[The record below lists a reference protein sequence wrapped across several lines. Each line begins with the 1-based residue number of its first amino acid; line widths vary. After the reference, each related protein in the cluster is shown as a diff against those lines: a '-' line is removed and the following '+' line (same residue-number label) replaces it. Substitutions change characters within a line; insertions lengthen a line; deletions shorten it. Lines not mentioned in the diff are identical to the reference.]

1 MFSTLL
7 VLWTV
12 TAAAPDTA
20 AVAAALRASIDAP
33 QLVGARW
40 ADFGDMREGVR
51 AAYEAR
57 GWTPF
62 WLNGQKLTPAA
73 EAVLYELKTAR
84 YRGLEPADYDAE
96 RIRLFADSLR
106 NLGDAGIAR
115 ADAWLSVAVARYAM
129 ALDRG
134 RIDPRTL
141 HPALRL
147 VREPFDAPRVLSEVA
162 AARQPAQVFRSLE
175 PSFYQY
181 RRLQSVLVTYRI
193 LAQDSSRLILPEL
206 PDRLR
211 PGMTYRGTPQLRR
224 LMTLVG
230 DLRDRAQIERPVEG
244 DTVYDD
250 ALVQAVR
257 SFQRRHGFS
266 PDGVIGDS
274 TKSRFARTFGDRVRQ
289 IELSLERWRW
299 LPRTF
304 DAPPLIVNIPAFR
317 LDAMQGKEDLES
329 ETLSMDVVVG
339 TAVKNDTPLLAVEMV
354 ALQFH
359 PQWNV
364 PLSIMRNEI
373 RPKALKDSTYLEREN
388 YELLRGNVVVPITDS
403 TIREIGAGVRVR
415 QKAGPTNALGR
426 VKFIMPNGE
435 DIYLHDTPSK
445 GHFSRIRRDFSHGC
459 IRVSDP
465 AALAAFL
472 LRNHSA
478 WDRERVDAAMRGDST
493 IWVSLPQKIPVFLV
507 YQSAEVRESGE
518 TFFHRDL
525 YGHDRSLDRVL
536 RKGYPYRRNGTA
548 QAASTTPATDR
559 SRLRGG
565 Q

>member
-1 MFSTLL
+1 MMFYILFA
-7 VLWTV
+7 LWSV
-12 TAAAPDTA
+12 AAAAPDTA

-40 ADFGDMREGVR
+40 ADFGDMRDGVR

-57 GWTPF
+57 GWTPL

-84 YRGLEPADYDAE
+84 YRGLDPADYDAE
-96 RIRLFADSLR
+96 RIRAFSDSMR
-106 NLGDAGIAR
+106 TLGDAGIAR

-141 HPALRL
+141 HPSLRL
-147 VREPFDAPRVLSEVA
+147 SREPFDAPKILADVA
-162 AARQPAQVFRSLE
+162 TARQPAQVFRALE

-193 LAQDSSRLILPEL
+193 LAQDSARLVLPEL

-224 LMTLVG
+224 LLTLVG
-230 DLRDRAQIERPVEG
+230 DLRDRTQIERAVEG
-244 DTVYDD
+244 DTIYDD
-250 ALVQAVR
+250 ALVRAVR

-299 LPRTF
+299 LPRSF

-354 ALQFH
+354 ALQFQ

-403 TIREIGAGVRVR
+403 TIREIGSGVRVR

-426 VKFIMPNGE
+426 VKFIMPNPE

-445 GHFSRIRRDFSHGC
+445 GHFSRVRRDFSHGC

-472 LRNHSA
+472 LRNHAA
-478 WDRERVDAAMRGDST
+478 WSRERVDSVMRGDST
-493 IWVSLPQKIPVFLV
+493 IWVSLPKKIPVFLV

-518 TFFHRDL
+518 TYFHRDL
-525 YGHDRSLDRVL
+525 YGHDRSLDRAL
-536 RKGYPYRRNGTA
+536 LKGYPYHR
-548 QAASTTPATDR
+548 PAPR
-559 SRLRGG
+559 S
-565 Q
+565 

>member
-1 MFSTLL
+1 MMLLTLL
-7 VLWTV
+7 ALWSV
-12 TAAAPDTA
+12 AAAAPDTA
-20 AVAAALRASIDAP
+20 AVAAALRATMDAP
-33 QLVGARW
+33 AMVGARW
-40 ADFGDMREGVR
+40 ADFGDVRDGVR

-57 GWTPF
+57 AWAPF
-62 WLNGQKLTPAA
+62 WMNGQKLTPAA
-73 EAVLYELKTAR
+73 EAVLYELRTAQ
-84 YRGLEPADYDAE
+84 YRGLEPGDYDAD
-96 RIRLFADSLR
+96 RIRTFADSLR
-106 NLGDAGIAR
+106 VWGDAGIAR

-134 RIDPRTL
+134 RIDPRAL
-141 HPALRL
+141 HPTLRL
-147 VREPFDAPRVLSEVA
+147 SREPFDAPRILSDVA
-162 AARQPAQVFRSLE
+162 TARQPAQVFRALE

-193 LAQDSSRLILPEL
+193 LAQDSSRLVLPDL

-211 PGMTYRGTPQLRR
+211 PGMIYRGTPQLRR

-230 DLRDRAQIERPVEG
+230 DLRDRTQIERAVEG
-244 DTVYDD
+244 DTIYDD
-250 ALVQAVR
+250 ALVRAVR

-274 TKSRFARTFGDRVRQ
+274 TRSRFARTFGDRVRQ
-289 IELSLERWRW
+289 IELSMERWRW

-317 LDAMQGKEDLES
+317 LDALHGKEDLES

-339 TAVKNDTPLLAVEMV
+339 TAVKHDTPLLAVEMV
-354 ALQFH
+354 ALQFQ

-364 PLSIMRNEI
+364 PLSIMRDEI
-373 RPKALKDSTYLEREN
+373 RPKALKDSTYLAGEN
-388 YELLRGNVVVPITDS
+388 YELLRGNVVVPISDS

-415 QKAGPTNALGR
+415 QRAGPTNALGR
-426 VKFIMPNGE
+426 VKFIMPNPE

-445 GHFSRIRRDFSHGC
+445 GHFSRVRRDFSHGC

-478 WDRERVDAAMRGDST
+478 WNRERVDSAMQGDST
-493 IWVSLPQKIPVFLV
+493 IWVTLPRKIPVFLV

-525 YGHDRSLDRVL
+525 YGHDRSLDRAL
-536 RKGYPYRRNGTA
+536 RKGYPFHGPTA
-548 QAASTTPATDR
+548 R
-559 SRLRGG
+559 S
-565 Q
+565 

>member
-1 MFSTLL
+1 MLSTLL
-7 VLWTV
+7 ALWSV
-12 TAAAPDTA
+12 TTAAPDTA

-33 QLVGARW
+33 SLVGARW
-40 ADFGDMREGVR
+40 SDFGDVREGVR

-57 GWTPF
+57 GWTPL

-73 EAVLYELKTAR
+73 EAVLHELRTAH
-84 YRGLEPADYDAE
+84 YRGLAPADYDADQ
-96 RIRLFADSLR
+96 IRAFSDSVPVW
-106 NLGDAGIAR
+106 GDAGVGR

-141 HPALRL
+141 HPSLRL
-147 VREPFDAPRVLSEVA
+147 AREPFDAPRILSEVA
-162 AARQPAQVFRSLE
+162 AARQPAQVFRALE

-181 RRLQSVLVTYRI
+181 RRLQSLLVRYRL
-193 LAQDSSRLILPEL
+193 LAQDSSRLVLPDL

-211 PGMTYRGTPQLRR
+211 PGMAYRGAPQLRR

-230 DLRDRAQIERPVEG
+230 DLRDRAEIDRAVEG
-244 DTVYDD
+244 DTLYSD
-250 ALVQAVR
+250 ALVRAVR

-266 PDGVIGDS
+266 ADGIIGDS
-274 TKSRFARTFGDRVRQ
+274 TRSRFARTFGDRVRQ
-289 IELSLERWRW
+289 IELSMERWRW

-317 LDAMQGKEDLES
+317 LDALHGKEDLES

-339 TAVKNDTPLLAVEMV
+339 TAVKHDTPLLAVEMV
-354 ALQFH
+354 ALQFQ

-373 RPKALKDSTYLEREN
+373 RPKALKDSTYLESEN

-403 TIREIGAGVRVR
+403 SIREIGAGVRVR
-415 QKAGPTNALGR
+415 QRAGPTNALGR
-426 VKFIMPNGE
+426 VKFIMPNPE
-435 DIYLHDTPSK
+435 DIYLHDTPSR
-445 GHFSRIRRDFSHGC
+445 GHFARVRRDFSHGC

-472 LRNHSA
+472 LRHHAA
-478 WDRERVDAAMRGDST
+478 WSRERVDSAMSGDST
-493 IWVSLPQKIPVFLV
+493 IWVSLPKKIPVFLV

-518 TFFHRDL
+518 TFFHRDI
-525 YGHDRSLDRVL
+525 YGHDRSLDRAL
-536 RKGYPYRRNGTA
+536 LKGYPYRG
-548 QAASTTPATDR
+548 PAP
-559 SRLRGG
+559 RG
-565 Q
+565 